1 MNFEKARILMVEN
14 QLRPNKINDSNILSI
29 FNEIEKEKF
38 LNNNLMNLA
47 YSDLDLNLI
56 ENRGYLKNL
65 HIAQLL
71 QHSNIKKE
79 DNILHIGGLTGYVT
93 LILSKLSN
101 YVYVIENDKILFK
114 ELEHNLNRLK
124 LNNVQIINHDFKLGY
139 KEKSPYDIIFVDC
152 PTKNFSNNI
161 LDQLN
166 PNLGRLIM
174 VEKIKDELSRGIRIT
189 KNTNSFN
196 KEILFDVFSKFSLF
210 EHKEEFKF

>member
-71 QHSNIKKE
+71 QHSNIKKD

-101 YVYVIENDKILFK
+101 YVYVIEID
-114 ELEHNLNRLK
+114 
-124 LNNVQIINHDFKLGY
+124 
-139 KEKSPYDIIFVDC
+139 
-152 PTKNFSNNI
+152 
-161 LDQLN
+161 
-166 PNLGRLIM
+166 
-174 VEKIKDELSRGIRIT
+174 
-189 KNTNSFN
+189 
-196 KEILFDVFSKFSLF
+196 
-210 EHKEEFKF
+210 